1 MKILIA
7 SPPAQTTLGS
17 TETLHCRIGRQG
29 AHTVSWIRQVM
40 VFHLS
45 TIRLETRKL
54 LHPIQGDLEIL
65 SVGSL
70 LVSTNPR
77 LAVHFDARVGDHVLT
92 IRQVIM
98 TMIMIIDYFDARVD
112 DHVLT
117 IRQEV
122 MTKTMIMIVITDDI
136 TLE

>member
-1 MKILIA
+1 M
-7 SPPAQTTLGS
+7 
-17 TETLHCRIGRQG
+17 
-29 AHTVSWIRQVM
+29 
-40 VFHLS
+40 
-45 TIRLETRKL
+45 
-54 LHPIQGDLEIL
+54 

-98 TMIMIIDYFDARVD
+98 TMIIDYFDARVD

-117 IRQEV
+117 MRQVV
-122 MTKTMIMIVITDDI
+122 MTITMIMTVVIDDI
-136 TLE
+136 DARENNHMQQERWRGETETFCL